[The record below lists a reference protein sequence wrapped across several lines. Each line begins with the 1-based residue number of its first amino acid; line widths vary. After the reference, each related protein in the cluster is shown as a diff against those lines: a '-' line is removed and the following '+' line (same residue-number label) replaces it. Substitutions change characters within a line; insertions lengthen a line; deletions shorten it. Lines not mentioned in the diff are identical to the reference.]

1 MTSVPTAQSLL
12 SFASAVSGSVWAR
25 GDAGLA
31 EEVACFN
38 TAVVHDPDVVVAA
51 ENAGDVALAIGY
63 AREHGLPVHVQATGH
78 GAFAPVTRGVLVST
92 RRMAAVSVDPA
103 AREARI
109 GAGARWGSVILAAAE
124 HGLAPITGSSPS
136 VGAVG
141 YTLGGGLG
149 PLART
154 FGFTADYATEFT
166 VVTADARVVRAA
178 ADEHPDLFA
187 ALRGGK
193 GGLGV
198 VVEMRLRLVELAGF
212 YGGGLFYDADAI
224 EPALRTWA
232 DWVATVPETV
242 NSSVALLRIPDIE
255 EAPAPL
261 RGHTVLHL
269 RYAFVGTP
277 EDGELLL
284 APMRDAA
291 PVFLDLV
298 REMPAADVG
307 LVHADPDSPGPGW
320 DRGLML
326 SGIDQDF
333 VSGLLEV
340 LGPETE
346 APFIAAE
353 IRHLGGAT
361 ARRPEGLDSVGGRD
375 AAFTFVL
382 IGVPVPELFAEVLP
396 RAADAVVARI
406 APWRSAA
413 TNVNLA
419 GHITTAQ
426 EFASAWPED
435 AFQRLAGTRTTY
447 DPGRVFSYGPS

>member
-12 SFASAVSGSVWAR
+12 SLASAVSGSVWAR
-25 GDAGLA
+25 GDDGLA
-31 EEVACFN
+31 DEVACFN

-51 ENAGDVALAIGY
+51 QNPGDVSLAIAY
-63 AREHGLPVHVQATGH
+63 ATAHGLPVYVQATGH
-78 GAFAPVTRGVLVST
+78 GAFARVTRGVLVST
-92 RRMAAVSVDPA
+92 RRMAGVSVDPVR
-103 AREARI
+103 REAVI
-109 GAGARWGSVILAAAE
+109 GAGARWGSVILTAAE

-154 FGFTADYATEFT
+154 YGFTADYATEFT
-166 VVTADARVVRAA
+166 VVTADAGVVRAA
-178 ADEHPDLFA
+178 ADENPDLFA

-193 GGLGV
+193 GGLGI
-198 VVEMRLRLVELAGF
+198 VVEMRLRLVELSRF
-212 YGGGLFYDADAI
+212 YGGGLFYEADAI
-224 EPALRTWA
+224 EPALRAWA
-232 DWVATVPETV
+232 DWVTTVPETV

-261 RGHTVLHL
+261 RGRTVLHL

-284 APMRDAA
+284 APLRDAA

-298 REMPAADVG
+298 REMPATDVA
-307 LVHADPDSPGPGW
+307 LVHADPDAPGPGW

-326 SGIDQDF
+326 SGLDQDF
-333 VSGLLEV
+333 VTALLEV
-340 LGPETE
+340 LGPQTD

-361 ARRPEGLDSVGGRD
+361 ARRPAGLDSVGGRD

-382 IGVPVPELFAEVLP
+382 IGVPVIDLFTEVLP
-396 RAADAVVARI
+396 RAADAIVGHI

-413 TNVNLA
+413 TNVNVA
-419 GHITTAQ
+419 GHITSAQ
-426 EFASAWPED
+426 EFASAWPPD
-435 AFQRLAGTRTTY
+435 AFDRLADTRTAY
-447 DPGRVFSYGPS
+447 DPGRVFAYGPA

>member
-1 MTSVPTAQSLL
+1 MSVPTAQSLL
-12 SFASAVSGSVWAR
+12 SLASAVSGSVWAR
-25 GDAGLA
+25 GEDGLA
-31 EEVACFN
+31 DEVACFN

-51 ENAGDVALAIGY
+51 ENAGDVALAVGY
-63 AREHGLPVHVQATGH
+63 ASAHGLPVHVQATGH
-78 GAFAPVTRGVLVST
+78 GAFEPITRGVLVST
-92 RRMAAVSVDPA
+92 RRMDGVAVDPA

-124 HGLAPITGSSPS
+124 HGLAPITGSSPG

-166 VVTADARVVRAA
+166 VVTADGGLVRAS

-198 VVEMRLRLVELAGF
+198 VVEMRLRLVELASF
-212 YGGGLFYDADAI
+212 YGGGLFYDADGI
-224 EPALRTWA
+224 EPALRAWT
-232 DWVATVPETV
+232 DWVATVPDTV
-242 NSSVALLRIPDIE
+242 NSSVALLRIPDID
-255 EAPAPL
+255 EAPPPL
-261 RGHTVLHL
+261 RGRTVLHL

-284 APMRDAA
+284 APMRDVA

-298 REMPAADVG
+298 RELPAADVG
-307 LVHADPDSPGPGW
+307 LVHSDPDAPGPGW
-320 DRGLML
+320 TRGLML
-326 SGIDQDF
+326 SSIDQKF
-333 VSGLLEV
+333 VTVLLEV
-340 LGPETE
+340 LGPDTE

-361 ARRPEGLDSVGGRD
+361 ARRPLGLDSVGGRD
-375 AAFTFVL
+375 AGFTLVL
-382 IGVPVPELFAEVLP
+382 IGIPVPELFAEVLP
-396 RAADAVVARI
+396 GAADAIVARI
-406 APWRSAA
+406 APWRSPA
-413 TNVNLA
+413 TNVNFA
-419 GHITTAQ
+419 GHITSPQ

-435 AFQRLAGTRTTY
+435 AFKRLSVTRTAY
-447 DPGRVFSYGPS
+447 DPGRVFSYGPA

>member
-1 MTSVPTAQSLL
+1 MSVPTAQSLL
-12 SFASAVSGSVWAR
+12 SLASAVSGSVWAR
-25 GDAGLA
+25 GDDGLA
-31 EEVACFN
+31 DEVACFN

-51 ENAGDVALAIGY
+51 ENAGDVALAVGY
-63 AREHGLPVHVQATGH
+63 ATAQGLPVHVQATGH
-78 GAFAPVTRGVLVST
+78 GAFEPITRGVLVST
-92 RRMAAVSVDPA
+92 RRLDSVVVDPV

-166 VVTADARVVRAA
+166 VVTADGGLVRAS

-193 GGLGV
+193 GGLGI
-198 VVEMRLRLVELAGF
+198 VVEMRLRLVELASF

-224 EPALRTWA
+224 EPALRAWA
-232 DWVATVPETV
+232 EWVRTVPDTV

-255 EAPAPL
+255 EAPPPL
-261 RGHTVLHL
+261 RGRTVLHL

-307 LVHADPDSPGPGW
+307 LVHSDPDTPGPGW

-326 SGIDQDF
+326 TGLDQEF
-333 VSGLLEV
+333 VTALLEV

-353 IRHLGGAT
+353 VRHLGGAT
-361 ARRPEGLDSVGGRD
+361 ARRPAGLDSVGGRE
-375 AAFTFVL
+375 AAFTLVL
-382 IGVPVPELFAEVLP
+382 IGIPVPELFAEVLP

-406 APWRSAA
+406 APWRATT
-413 TNVNLA
+413 TNVNFA
-419 GHITTAQ
+419 GHITSAQ
-426 EFASAWPED
+426 EFASAWPAD
-435 AFQRLAGTRTTY
+435 AFERLAVTRTAY
-447 DPGRVFSYGPS
+447 DPGRVFSYGPA